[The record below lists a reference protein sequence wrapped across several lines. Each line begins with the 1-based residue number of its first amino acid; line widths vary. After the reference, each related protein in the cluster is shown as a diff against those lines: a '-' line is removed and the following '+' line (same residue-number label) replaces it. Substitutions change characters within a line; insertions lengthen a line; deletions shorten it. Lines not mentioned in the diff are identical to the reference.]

1 MSTPPKP
8 KAPAALMAALFLLLA
23 PTALAEQQPQPAA
36 PIAQTQ
42 PAAAALADQPQP
54 QIQVAQANPLEPA
67 GDDNRRATFGD
78 LRWSHAILRDQISEN
93 RDEITALRDENRAEL
108 RAIREEI
115 SALNNRITILS
126 ATLLAGVLG
135 IFGVALAAIFHRNA
149 PAAAPKTA
157 LPRPTSA

>member
-1 MSTPPKP
+1 MIKPPKP
-8 KAPAALMAALFLLLA
+8 KAPAALITALLLLLA

-42 PAAAALADQPQP
+42 PATAALADQP

-93 RDEITALRDENRAEL
+93 RAEITALRAEITALRAENH
-108 RAIREEI
+108 AEF
-115 SALNNRITILS
+115 SALGNRITILS

-135 IFGVALAAIFHRNA
+135 IFGVALAAIFPRKN
-149 PAAAPKTA
+149 AAPTESTRT

>member
-1 MSTPPKP
+1 MSPPPKP
-8 KAPAALMAALFLLLA
+8 KAPTALMAALFLLLA

-42 PAAAALADQPQP
+42 PAAAALADQP

-135 IFGVALAAIFHRNA
+135 IFGVALAAIFPRKN
-149 PAAAPKTA
+149 AAPTESTRT